1 LDDFCLD
8 SCTGQNSVYFGWKQR
23 FAGLFSVFK
32 RIFTSANN
40 WIAIVT
46 NRLSLA
52 LFNQI
57 YIMKF
62 IVSSSAL
69 LKQLQQISG
78 VINANT
84 VLPILEDFLFEIE
97 KNKLTVVATD
107 LETVMK
113 IHMDIE
119 AKDSGKVCIPAKIL
133 MDSLKNIPEQPL
145 TFHIDKNFGVE
156 ITSDNGKYK
165 VMGENPD
172 NFPKEPVADDAN
184 SFTMTSSGLVTA
196 INKSIFAVSNDDL
209 RPAMT
214 GVFFELDKK
223 SITFVATDA
232 HRLVRYSLTDVKCP
246 QKHNFIV
253 PKKPLNLLK
262 SALPDNEDELTV
274 SYNNNHLFVVHGG
287 TELVCRLI
295 DARFPDYKVVIPT
308 DNPYKMI
315 VNRADFQ
322 NALRRVSVFSNKS
335 TNQVALTISGSQ
347 LQLAAQDVDFSFEG
361 NERMACQYD
370 GEDLQIAF
378 NAKFL
383 IEMLNGT
390 DTDEVN
396 MELSTPTKAG
406 IIKPSEQA
414 ENEDLLMLVMPLMLN
429 N

>member
-1 LDDFCLD
+1 
-8 SCTGQNSVYFGWKQR
+8 
-23 FAGLFSVFK
+23 
-32 RIFTSANN
+32 
-40 WIAIVT
+40 
-46 NRLSLA
+46 
-52 LFNQI
+52 
-57 YIMKF
+57 MKF

-69 LKQLQQISG
+69 LKQLQQIGG
-78 VINANT
+78 VINTNT

-113 IHMDIE
+113 VHLDIE

-133 MDSLKNIPEQPL
+133 MDSLKNIAEQPL
-145 TFHIDKNFGVE
+145 TFNIDKSFGIE

-165 VMGENPD
+165 LMGENPD
-172 NFPKEPVADDAN
+172 NFPREPKADDATG
-184 SFTMTSSGLVTA
+184 FTMTSSALVTA
-196 INKSIFAVSNDDL
+196 INKALFAVSSDDL

-223 SITFVATDA
+223 GITFVATDA
-232 HRLVRYSLTDVKCP
+232 HRLVRYTRKDVKCP
-246 QKHNFIV
+246 QKDSFIV

-262 SALPDNEDELTV
+262 GSLPDNDDELTI
-274 SYNNNHLFVVHGG
+274 SYNSNHLFVVHGG

-315 VNRADFQ
+315 VNKGDFQ
-322 NALRRVSVFSNKS
+322 SALRRVSVFSNKS
-335 TNQVALTISGSQ
+335 TNQIALTISGNK
-347 LQLAAQDVDFSFEG
+347 LQLAAQDVDFSNEG

-383 IEMLNGT
+383 IEMLNGAET
-390 DTDEVN
+390 PEII
-396 MELSTPTKAG
+396 MELSTSTKAG
-406 IIKPSEQA
+406 IIKPSEQL
-414 ENEDLLMLVMPLMLN
+414 EEEELLMLVMPLMLN
-429 N
+429 S